1 MLIRIVTTR
10 AAIPR
15 TGEGIAFI
23 HGEIEPKIAEMDG
36 NKGFAMVVDHS
47 SGRYLSIAAWTDPQA
62 LGASGR
68 GAPGLIADVARH
80 LQGSEPSVEVF
91 DLALASVVKPVRIG
105 YWGRLTRF
113 GVPVGDLD
121 RAEQKY
127 RQLALAWFERY
138 DGHAVTIV
146 FVDRVE
152 GVLGSIFW
160 FDSVHALRGSAS
172 RTQEMRDLLVQEV
185 PTVRVDEDVEV
196 QAIIAE
202 MGDLTS
208 TV

>member
-10 AAIPR
+10 AATPR
-15 TGEGIAFI
+15 TGESIAFI
-23 HGEIEPKIAEMDG
+23 HGEIEPRIAEMDG
-36 NKGFAMVVDHS
+36 NKGFAMVVDHA

-62 LGASGR
+62 LETSGR

-113 GVPVGDLD
+113 GVPARDLD
-121 RAEQKY
+121 RADQKF

-146 FVDRVE
+146 FVDRAE
-152 GVLGSIFW
+152 GVIGSIFW
-160 FDSVHALRGSAS
+160 FDTVHALRGSAS